1 MAGGWLRV
9 VQKVFMAIFSLTHA
23 INGLGNGVVLPK
35 DPYIYIGNI
44 LTLMCNLTTYE
55 PGDYDSQNLF
65 FSRRN
70 DEIIASTY
78 ITIESTRSIVL
89 RYPIRS
95 SEDGGNYLCKLNRR
109 NNRPEIIGNQFVVVE
124 YEPQPVTDVNCRVY
138 NWQNMT
144 CTWDLGVKYVH
155 PDTIDVSLI
164 WTIDSTQS
172 VCPHP
177 TKTSCSWWEVDEEN
191 SFMSDLPYYMGVI
204 VTNKRTGIRYPESVP
219 GQSVDTN
226 RIVEPT
232 PVQDL
237 AAEKNT
243 TCIMLSWK
251 HRKIRRDKVYKL
263 DFKSEHDMYWQT
275 KHLDSAR
282 KITLCGLS
290 PHTLYNFSVQCIP
303 RLLTGEVKGFWS
315 KPAYIAVRTETG
327 IPKKSPVIASGSYME
342 TACQHFNCKKVH
354 IYWKPLT
361 TLEANGNVSFY
372 KVDFQNLRTGLGWD
386 SSRVTT
392 SEISLMFIKSD
403 PYQVQIRAAT
413 SKGVADVFSNMF
425 IPGNDFKPSVPDHRV
440 EAGNSSVTVYWDFPE
455 DMTSPYWHNLT
466 SFTVF
471 WCTGFVGDLRCEKPI
486 EFKDVSITERSLDVF
501 TADLKSHIFGVA
513 VNALSKSGKFISS
526 GFKWNSCM
534 YRKNAEPEVAP
545 MNIRLSAYQPDDSLS
560 IEWERLSCDDSVSYI
575 VSYHINICPT
585 RGGYNCTGEVNTFTV
600 PNTFSSYTAE
610 GLDIGTRYK
619 VWVNAVSEAGS
630 GPNSETVYGV
640 VINRSLTK
648 GEIAGIV
655 IGGLIVFIIFLVGI
669 VLCTRHVYASLK
681 KRYQYPEPI
690 DIPITLPPLP
700 DVPIFEEESQGSDDS
715 DGIYEK
721 IIDDPPSPV
730 SSTMSTT
737 GVDAPLLNST
747 VKHGILKG
755 YIYDVKEQPSDD
767 SGRGSET
774 HSADTLLTRLHPSH
788 LKKHKKLSETDPVSN
803 SDSGVMLDGRGQ
815 TCTFKTVN
823 EELKKSIMNGN
834 VYNFDERGG
843 KGKLDNVTPYSAVDI
858 VEKSMKQFAGTR
870 SKGDADIGLNKGST
884 LSLPI
889 HRLVDSSQTLDVRTR
904 SAENDLD
911 ISRHVGSVKG
921 VKESGSCKDC
931 IDCVLNSS
939 GETDQGSNEMSS
951 NPDPSSIILRSS
963 DGSRSN
969 GSHGDNGS
977 CHSDDI
983 NSYIRV
989 GKNNNLSRKSG
1000 LINPA
1005 CNCGC
1010 HRNCVVPV
1018 AGGDGYVAQAV
1029 MVGHEEENCH
1039 CRVKEQIKAYSFENG
1054 LDFADEMK
1062 VRILADVIKNSNRPD
1077 SQVCNLP
1084 PHFFDS
1090 LSALPVDPTRTTEL

>member
-1 MAGGWLRV
+1 
-9 VQKVFMAIFSLTHA
+9 
-23 INGLGNGVVLPK
+23 
-35 DPYIYIGNI
+35 
-44 LTLMCNLTTYE
+44 
-55 PGDYDSQNLF
+55 
-65 FSRRN
+65 
-70 DEIIASTY
+70 
-78 ITIESTRSIVL
+78 
-89 RYPIRS
+89 
-95 SEDGGNYLCKLNRR
+95 
-109 NNRPEIIGNQFVVVE
+109 
-124 YEPQPVTDVNCRVY
+124 
-138 NWQNMT
+138 
-144 CTWDLGVKYVH
+144 
-155 PDTIDVSLI
+155 
-164 WTIDSTQS
+164 
-172 VCPHP
+172 
-177 TKTSCSWWEVDEEN
+177 
-191 SFMSDLPYYMGVI
+191 
-204 VTNKRTGIRYPESVP
+204 
-219 GQSVDTN
+219 
-226 RIVEPT
+226 
-232 PVQDL
+232 
-237 AAEKNT
+237 
-243 TCIMLSWK
+243 MLSWK

-303 RLLTGEVKGFWS
+303 RLLTGE
-315 KPAYIAVRTETG
+315 
-327 IPKKSPVIASGSYME
+327 KSPVIASGSYME

-392 SEISLMFIKSD
+392 
-403 PYQVQIRAAT
+403 
-413 SKGVADVFSNMF
+413 
-425 IPGNDFKPSVPDHRV
+425 KPSVPDHRV

-648 GEIAGIV
+648 GEIAGI
-655 IGGLIVFIIFLVGI
+655 
-669 VLCTRHVYASLK
+669 
-681 KRYQYPEPI
+681 
-690 DIPITLPPLP
+690 
-700 DVPIFEEESQGSDDS
+700 PIFEEESQGSDDS